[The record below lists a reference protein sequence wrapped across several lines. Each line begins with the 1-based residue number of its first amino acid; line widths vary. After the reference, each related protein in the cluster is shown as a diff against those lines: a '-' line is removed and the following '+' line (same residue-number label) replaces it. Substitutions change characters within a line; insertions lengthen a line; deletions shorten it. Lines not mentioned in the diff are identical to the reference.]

1 MEILVP
7 LLCGPSCRKRPISIH
22 FGIYGHA
29 QRLRIP
35 SKQGSTG
42 RLTVHSPQEPH
53 FVPEVATDSISVHAH
68 ELVLSQA
75 TFTPSQGSVCQSS
88 SIALKTKLK
97 TAVIDFEEVLPVGKG
112 VLEIKFRGT
121 LNETWT
127 QLGTVKWSRSFWAP
141 HQYAKGDDRD
151 SSKRLPYAH
160 LLVETSFQ
168 ILRETVYHFDLSV
181 LSVLSQSFGSCLK
194 TTDEKNSSQDQMAG
208 FYRSQYTDSKGVK
221 RFMATTQFEAIDA
234 RRCFPCWDEPARKAT
249 FVVTMI
255 YPSNLMAISNMP
267 LGRKP
272 QFLSPGPVLNLGQNG
287 IFFHDRRQSIRFF
300 MVE

>member
-1 MEILVP
+1 MLKYYHLTRLVCRIDRINWLEILVP

-35 SKQGSTG
+35 SKQGKHGTTHSTQSTKVT
-42 RLTVHSPQEPH
+42 RI
-53 FVPEVATDSISVHAH
+53 VPEVATDSISVHAH

-97 TAVIDFEEVLPVGKG
+97 TTVIDFEEVLPVGKG

-127 QLGTVKWSRSFWAP
+127 QVGTVKWSRIFWAS
-141 HQYAKGDDRD
+141 HQYTKGDDWD

-181 LSVLSQSFGSCLK
+181 LSVLSQSFRSCLK
-194 TTDEKNSSQDQMAG
+194 TTNEMKKL
-208 FYRSQYTDSKGVK
+208 F
-221 RFMATTQFEAIDA
+221 
-234 RRCFPCWDEPARKAT
+234 
-249 FVVTMI
+249 
-255 YPSNLMAISNMP
+255 
-267 LGRKP
+267 
-272 QFLSPGPVLNLGQNG
+272 PGPDGRILPFTIHRLQGREAFHGHHAIRSDWCQTLLPLLGWTCQESHLCG
-287 IFFHDRRQSIRFF
+287 DHDLS
-300 MVE
+300 